1 MLFLLLRSGASYK
14 AGFPLVRRHRW
25 CASRCRGPRPG
36 QFHEACSHRNV
47 SQGAERYTGAACFC
61 WGPTPAPP
69 DLNASSKYGA
79 LQYPKSWAMKSSA
92 EMPQSARHPCGND
105 AHIVHGVSESGRLRA
120 SNTQRCEPFAYL
132 SERDEMERDEM
143 DEMERDEME
152 RDEMERDE
160 MERDEVENHRKVPTV
175 LPQSRR

>member
-1 MLFLLLRSGASYK
+1 
-14 AGFPLVRRHRW
+14 
-25 CASRCRGPRPG
+25 
-36 QFHEACSHRNV
+36 
-47 SQGAERYTGAACFC
+47 
-61 WGPTPAPP
+61 
-69 DLNASSKYGA
+69 
-79 LQYPKSWAMKSSA
+79 MKSSA

-143 DEMERDEME
+143 E